1 MDFIEEIL
9 ERVEEVVRKLLDT
22 LLGPDV
28 QSEPELIPVPVDE
41 KRRR

>member
-9 ERVEEVVRKLLDT
+9 ERVKEVVRKLLDT

>member
-9 ERVEEVVRKLLDT
+9 EKVKEAVRRLLDT

-28 QSEPELIPVPVDE
+28 EAEPELIPIPVDE
-41 KRRR
+41 RRRR

>member
-9 ERVEEVVRKLLDT
+9 DKVRELVRKLLDT
-22 LLGPDV
+22 LLGPEA
-28 QSEPELIPVPVDE
+28 QPEHELIPVPVDE